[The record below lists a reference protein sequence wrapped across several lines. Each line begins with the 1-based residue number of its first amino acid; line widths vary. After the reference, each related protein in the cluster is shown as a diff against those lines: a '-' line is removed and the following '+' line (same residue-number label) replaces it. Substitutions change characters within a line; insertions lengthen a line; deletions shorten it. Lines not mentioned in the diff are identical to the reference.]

1 MLMGD
6 PSAASV
12 FAAGSLRVPLTAI
25 ARAFEARSGIAV
37 TMTFGPSGALR
48 DRIAGGEPAHVFAS
62 ANMEHPQWL
71 TAQAWS
77 RAVVP
82 FARNELYVLAA
93 ERVPVTSANVLEL
106 MLDPRWK
113 LGTSTPKADPSGDY
127 AWEVFRRADAVRP
140 GAFATL
146 DGKARML
153 VGGPHS
159 PPALANRSVY
169 AMLLSKG
176 DADLFLTYC
185 TNGQRAVEELPSL
198 TLVRLPRNLRV
209 SATYGLAVAT
219 DAPSSA
225 QSFAEFLLSPAGQRM
240 LAQFGFAPP

>member
-1 MLMGD
+1 MLIGD
-6 PSAASV
+6 PAAASV
-12 FAAGSLRVPLTAI
+12 FAAGSLRVVLTAI
-25 ARAFEARSGIAV
+25 ARDFEARSGLAV
-37 TMTFGPSGALR
+37 TLTFGPSGALR
-48 DRIAGGEPAHVFAS
+48 DRIADGEPAHVFAS
-62 ANMEHPQWL
+62 ANMEHPQSL
-71 TAQAWS
+71 TGPAWS
-77 RAVVP
+77 ESTVP
-82 FARNELYVLAA
+82 FARNEIYLLAA
-93 ERVPVTSANVLEL
+93 DGVPVTSANVLDV

-127 AWEVFRRADAVRP
+127 AWEVFRRADTVKP
-140 GAFATL
+140 GAFAML
-146 DGKARML
+146 DAKARTL

-169 AMLLSKG
+169 AILLSSG

-185 TNGQRAVEELPSL
+185 TNGQRAVEEMPSL

-209 SATYGLAVAT
+209 GATYGLAVRS

-225 QSFAEFLLSPAGQRM
+225 QSFADFVLSAAGQRT